1 MKQKASVFRPEF
13 LRRRQ
18 MRQRNGES
26 GRAEGE
32 RGRERERE
40 GGAGREK
47 KKEKG
52 VDRGES
58 VGIVAVFIQPYPRL
72 SISLGMRMHQHLKLL
87 KSNKRTIPM
96 YIRVSWHKVKALTH
110 GYTHCQ

>member
-40 GGAGREK
+40 GEGGREGQGGRKRK
-47 KKEKG
+47 KRGLTEEK
-52 VDRGES
+52 V
-58 VGIVAVFIQPYPRL
+58 
-72 SISLGMRMHQHLKLL
+72 
-87 KSNKRTIPM
+87 
-96 YIRVSWHKVKALTH
+96 WAL
-110 GYTHCQ
+110 